1 MRNENGFTLVELLA
15 VVALMAVLLTIAAPA
30 VLSFTTRMKAD
41 MFCNKVDTVVKSA
54 QMFGQDNMA
63 SIIGGRDGLG
73 TPCAYYTTGAATSTP
88 VAQCY
93 ITDVKVLLTKGYLTK
108 EAAKKDQTPDDFFDP
123 RDGKS
128 MKGNNIFVY
137 VVNKRAYAA
146 YVFSNLNDAELCDG
160 KYYMNGTN
168 VYTR

>member
-1 MRNENGFTLVELLA
+1 MKNRKGFTLVELLA

-30 VLSFTTRMKAD
+30 VLSFTTRMKRD
-41 MFCNKVDTVVKSA
+41 MFCNKVDTIVKSA
-54 QMFGQDNMA
+54 QMYGQDNMA
-63 SIIGGRDGLG
+63 SIIGKRETGHD
-73 TPCAYYTTGAATSTP
+73 CVYYKAGQASSITVDS
-88 VAQCY
+88 CY
-93 ITDVKVLLTKGYLTK
+93 ETDVQVLLAKGYLSK

-128 MKGNNIFVY
+128 LKTSRIFVY

-146 YVFSNLNDAELCDG
+146 YIFNNQTDAELCDG

-168 VYTR
+168 VYQR

>member
-1 MRNENGFTLVELLA
+1 MKKGFTLIELLA
-15 VVALMAVLLTIAAPA
+15 VISIIAGINIVAIPGVNK
-30 VLSFTTRMKAD
+30 VKED
-41 MFCNKVDTVVKSA
+41 VNKNMFCNKVDTVVKSA

-63 SIIGGRDGLG
+63 SIIGQRTTLG
-73 TPCAYYTTGAATSTP
+73 TPCSYYTTGAATSTP

-108 EAAKKDQTPDDFFDP
+108 EAAKKDSTPDDFFDP

-128 MKGNNIFVY
+128 MKGNNVFVY

-168 VYTR
+168 VYIR